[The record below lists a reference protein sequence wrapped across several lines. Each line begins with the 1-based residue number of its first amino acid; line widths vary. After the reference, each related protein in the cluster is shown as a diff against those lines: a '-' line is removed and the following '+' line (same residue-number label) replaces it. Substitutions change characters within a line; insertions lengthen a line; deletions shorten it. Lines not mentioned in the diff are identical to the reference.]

1 MIRQNCIVKIQR
13 LTGDENNKNYQDL
26 ATNVY
31 ILIEPASNET
41 AVMYEVPVGQSYSF
55 MIMDQVDWIRPGDKI
70 IVLDPQTSG
79 LAVNDQLIVRGN
91 AQKSYVLGHIFNSGV
106 AVKT

>member
-1 MIRQNCIVKIQR
+1 MIRENCIVKIQR

-26 ATNVY
+26 AENVR
-31 ILIEPASNET
+31 ILIEPASNEM

-55 MIMDQVDWIRPGDKI
+55 MVMDQVDWIRPGDKI
-70 IVLDPQTSG
+70 IVLNPETSG
-79 LAVNDQLIVRGN
+79 LSTNDQLIVRGN
-91 AQKSYVLGHIFNSGV
+91 AQKAYVLGHILNSGI